1 MTTIDNSFHRGE
13 REERGESKKISA
25 DSAHSAVDLLI
36 GITGPCGAGKTTLA
50 EGLKRNGFRAR
61 AIAQEHSYVPA
72 MWQMLTKPDLLIFLQ
87 ASHPVGGARR
97 NMSWTLAEW
106 EEQQRRLAHARSHAD
121 LVLDTDAMSIEQ
133 VLEAALKFAKRSET

>member
-1 MTTIDNSFHRGE
+1 MIDPNETNRG
-13 REERGESKKISA
+13 GLLSA
-25 DSAHSAVDLLI
+25 PALLI

-61 AIAQEHSYVPA
+61 AIAQEHSYVPT
-72 MWQMLTKPDLLIFLQ
+72 MWQQLTKPDLLIFLQ

-106 EEQQRRLAHARSHAD
+106 EEQQRRLAHARSHAS
-121 LVLDTDAMSIEQ
+121 LVLDTDGMSIEQ
-133 VLEAALKFAKRSET
+133 VLESALEFINQEK

>member
-1 MTTIDNSFHRGE
+1 MIDPNETNRG
-13 REERGESKKISA
+13 GQLSA
-25 DSAHSAVDLLI
+25 PGLLV

-133 VLEAALKFAKRSET
+133 VLEAVLAFLKKTG